1 MNNLFNM
8 LQQFMMFKNN
18 FQGDPKAKVEEL
30 LSTGQMSQEQFQQ
43 LKAKTDQ
50 IYSSLSGFMK

>member
-8 LQQFMMFKNN
+8 LQQFMMFKSN

-43 LKAKTDQ
+43 LKTTAEQ
-50 IYSSLSGFMK
+50 ICSMINGFK